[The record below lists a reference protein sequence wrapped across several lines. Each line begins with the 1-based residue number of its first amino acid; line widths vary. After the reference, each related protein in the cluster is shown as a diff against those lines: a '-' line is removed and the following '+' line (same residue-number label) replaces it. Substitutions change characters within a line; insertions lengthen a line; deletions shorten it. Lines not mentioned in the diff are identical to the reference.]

1 MFWKYYFYI
10 KHTQSCFFNVNVS
23 EKKFLCFFLII
34 QHYLECAPL
43 FKMLHRSRQKC
54 CSNFQLHN
62 WVEKGTLA
70 ECSYGWAEGHLFFL
84 PQSVLP
90 AISSLPC
97 FSSLS
102 FPLSPTL
109 PPLLPSLFL
118 LLWGLS
124 LLQSFFPA
132 SANKTVFPRRS
143 QRVRQPTVWWG
154 DMQLQI
160 KWRYT
165 SFQKRGPITATS
177 VRLLRRSSWPPP
189 SPRIWA

>member
-1 MFWKYYFYI
+1 MLMCRK
-10 KHTQSCFFNVNVS
+10 
-23 EKKFLCFFLII
+23 KKFLCFFLII
-34 QHYLECAPL
+34 QHYLECVPL

-90 AISSLPC
+90 AISSFPC

-124 LLQSFFPA
+124 LLHSYPPSLPSFH
-132 SANKTVFPRRS
+132 KYLPRITWPLTPPK
-143 QRVRQPTVWWG
+143 V
-154 DMQLQI
+154 
-160 KWRYT
+160 
-165 SFQKRGPITATS
+165 PI
-177 VRLLRRSSWPPP
+177 LKSWPF
-189 SPRIWA
+189 SEGETEGEHNIRVCWGIFIMCNGERRANRTE